1 MSLHESLKLECR
13 FVVEDDC
20 IQIGRRETRS
30 SQTEAKR
37 IDRET
42 LVVLHAR
49 EALLLR
55 GGSHC
60 AINYESRSS
69 IVVVRRDAENSH
81 ALLTLVL
88 VSQRTFVNC
97 TWCDDALARDVQ

>member
-13 FVVEDDC
+13 FVVEDHC
-20 IQIGRRETRS
+20 IQIGRRQTRL

-49 EALLLR
+49 EAFFLSGR
-55 GGSHC
+55 RHY

-69 IVVVRRDAENSH
+69 IVVIRRNAENSH

-88 VSQRTFVNC
+88 VSQRTFVNF
-97 TWCDDALARDVQ
+97 TW